1 MSHQWQNHPRLY
13 LAGGRKEED
22 GVRGGAVR
30 GQPPSRSADANRRG
44 GLGFQE
50 ETGQPTG
57 KRGRDRTE
65 PRRLARSVARRREPG
80 GGEGHAQDAAGVA
93 QRGRLIGAGGGPPLP
108 PHGGI
113 LRWWSGGG
121 RARRGGFGALRLAS
135 GKSGTLA
142 SRFKATSAK
151 RRSKTPQVQTRGAR
165 REARG
170 AAAGTHR
177 ASARRVGARRAHV
190 LAPATP
196 RERGASTRKRRA
208 RASGSVSLT
217 STSLSSL
224 GVCQPAA
231 KGSPRASLD
240 LQIRF
245 RYRPRRNRKPQP
257 VSEAIRKLDVERRDA
272 VENTRNRAP
281 LDARATTTRGAPR
294 DRALDLSWVSDD
306 DARKRRATTL
316 DDGRGILPP
325 PPAGLA
331 GIAGADA
338 ELPAGA
344 IFAATTSPRSR
355 PSRPRARCTRPSA
368 AAPRTFVNLL
378 GVTACTAGSPPARTG
393 PCTTGVPITR
403 TWR

>member
-30 GQPPSRSADANRRG
+30 GRRRV
-44 GLGFQE
+44 
-50 ETGQPTG
+50 GQPTRIG
-57 KRGRDRTE
+57 EAVSAFRRKLVSRPENADETE
-65 PRRLARSVARRREPG
+65 PNRGGWLGKVARRREPG

-121 RARRGGFGALRLAS
+121 RARWGGFGALRLAS

-257 VSEAIRKLDVERRDA
+257 VSEAIRKTRRR
-272 VENTRNRAP
+272 TSR
-281 LDARATTTRGAPR
+281 RGREYSQPCPPR
-294 DRALDLSWVSDD
+294 
-306 DARKRRATTL
+306 
-316 DDGRGILPP
+316 
-325 PPAGLA
+325 
-331 GIAGADA
+331 
-338 ELPAGA
+338 
-344 IFAATTSPRSR
+344 RSR
-355 PSRPRARCTRPSA
+355 NNDPRRPARPRARPLVGFGR
-368 AAPRTFVNLL
+368 
-378 GVTACTAGSPPARTG
+378 
-393 PCTTGVPITR
+393 
-403 TWR
+403 

>member
-1 MSHQWQNHPRLY
+1 M
-13 LAGGRKEED
+13 
-22 GVRGGAVR
+22 GGAVR
-30 GQPPSRSADANRRG
+30 GRRRVGQPARIGEAVSTFRRKLVSRPENADETEPNRG
-44 GLGFQE
+44 GWLG
-50 ETGQPTG
+50 
-57 KRGRDRTE
+57 K
-65 PRRLARSVARRREPG
+65 VARRREPG

-177 ASARRVGARRAHV
+177 ASARRVGARGAHV

-217 STSLSSL
+217 STCSRRWACANRRRRARRGPAWTSRYASDIGLAETENHNLS
-224 GVCQPAA
+224 
-231 KGSPRASLD
+231 ASKWTS
-240 LQIRF
+240 
-245 RYRPRRNRKPQP
+245 RRR
-257 VSEAIRKLDVERRDA
+257 RRDA
-272 VENTRNRAP
+272 YENTRNRAP
-281 LDARATTTRGAPR
+281 LDARATTTRGAPL

-325 PPAGLA
+325 APR
-331 GIAGADA
+331 GARRHRRRGRRA
-338 ELPAGA
+338 
-344 IFAATTSPRSR
+344 PRRGDFSR
-355 PSRPRARCTRPSA
+355 GRPRRARGRRA
-368 AAPRTFVNLL
+368 RALGAPGHQL
-378 GVTACTAGSPPARTG
+378 PPRG
-393 PCTTGVPITR
+393 R
-403 TWR
+403 S